1 MATKVWLVIVVQ
13 QEDVLPGPLELSV
26 ELSVEL
32 SELYRKVGKPGK
44 QNLSTVYGMH

>member
-1 MATKVWLVIVVQ
+1 MATKVRLVGVVQ
-13 QEDVLPGPLELSV
+13 QEDLLPGPL